1 MLFKFTVVSCTHTV
15 KLNIQLS
22 VVKLKFLDRRTSA
35 YNKTLSIRV
44 GSVEDVNTRIYTV
57 I

>member
-22 VVKLKFLDRRTSA
+22 VVKLKVLDRRTSA

-44 GSVEDVNTRIYTV
+44 GSVEDVNPRIYTV

>member
-1 MLFKFTVVSCTHTV
+1 MLFKFTVLSCTHTV

-22 VVKLKFLDRRTSA
+22 VVKLKVLDRRTSA